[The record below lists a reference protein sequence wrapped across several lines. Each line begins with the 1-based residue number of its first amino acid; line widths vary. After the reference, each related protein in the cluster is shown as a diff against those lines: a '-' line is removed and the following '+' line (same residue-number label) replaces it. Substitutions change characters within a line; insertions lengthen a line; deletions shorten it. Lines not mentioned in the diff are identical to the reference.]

1 MLMDYFTIF
10 GTKNCVFD
18 DLRLFVELFYKIDR
32 NAVSNFIRR
41 VQELVTS
48 DPVEFD
54 CSEEHLKINV
64 SVSPYIILGAHYSIH
79 TGR

>member
-1 MLMDYFTIF
+1 MRSGRKCIVFGLAGIEEMLMDYFTIF
-10 GTKNCVFD
+10 GTKDCVFD
-18 DLRLFVELFYKIDR
+18 DLRLFVELFDKIDR
-32 NAVSNFIRR
+32 ESVSNFIRR

-64 SVSPYIILGAHYSIH
+64 
-79 TGR
+79 